1 MCAVV
6 ESAVLREVKDI
17 LKVACQLFGL
27 DVESSKPLNAWS
39 VDKVATLWQQK
50 HFAKGSG
57 VHACVVSIGYRRS
70 AQAIR
75 LLLLTNSQTSTS
87 YRWASLLRRMER

>member
-27 DVESSKPLNAWS
+27 DVESSKPLNARS

-57 VHACVVSIGYRRS
+57 VHACVVSIRYRRS
-70 AQAIR
+70 AQVGTWQYIVDECR
-75 LLLLTNSQTSTS
+75 LAYTAVSAQ
-87 YRWASLLRRMER
+87 